1 MTDGNDSV
9 TGAKASEGSAETHRP
24 NGDPV
29 AGSSRRDFILKAA
42 LVGAPLLL
50 TIYSKPALAQTQ
62 GSAGSAASQG
72 GGGAAAPGGTT
83 TKKKKK

>member
-9 TGAKASEGSAETHRP
+9 TGAKASEGSAETPRP
-24 NGDPV
+24 NGDAV
-29 AGSSRRDFILKAA
+29 AGSSRRDFIRKAA

-72 GGGAAAPGGTT
+72 GGGAPSPTT
-83 TKKKKK
+83 LPKKKKR